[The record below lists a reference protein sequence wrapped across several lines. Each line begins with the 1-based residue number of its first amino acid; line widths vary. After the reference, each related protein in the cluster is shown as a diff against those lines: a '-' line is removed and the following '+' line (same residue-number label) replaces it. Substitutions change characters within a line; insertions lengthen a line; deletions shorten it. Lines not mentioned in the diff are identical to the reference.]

1 MTISYVKKEYER
13 LGDDRF
19 LQELAESQK
28 IKDEIKKLY

>member
-1 MTISYVKKEYER
+1 